1 MMKPGPALALV
12 AVIAGCGADP
22 SRITLPPVETAQTVR
37 VSVRSVEVTQVSL
50 PLYAESEEIAVEA
63 ENGALTNRRIACFG
77 LTIRNARSHRR
88 WSPTS
93 PDLTSAK
100 IAAEPWPFDQFP
112 DARLVVRFD
121 RFLPKSNG
129 QFEVSG
135 QYYVA
140 RVNSNIRETA
150 RSFELSATVYARR
163 CGFDL
168 GRASECPERAG
179 HARRFVVALKAKAGI
194 GIPPRPTAYS
204 MASDQVTSAVSSMF
218 RPSSRCASSMVSG
231 ASSRM
236 VFP

>member
-37 VSVRSVEVTQVSL
+37 ISVSSVEITQVSL

-63 ENGALTNRRIACFG
+63 ESGALISDDSLLWADDPKRAVTQALVTN
-77 LTIRNARSHRR
+77 LTG
-88 WSPTS
+88 
-93 PDLTSAK
+93 LTSAK

-121 RFLPKSNG
+121 RFLPKANG

-140 RVNSNIRETA
+140 RVNSDIRETA
-150 RSFELSATVYARR
+150 KSFKLSAPFTP
-163 CGFDL
+163 GD
-168 GRASECPERAG
+168 
-179 HARRFVVALKAKAGI
+179 
-194 GIPPRPTAYS
+194 
-204 MASDQVTSAVSSMF
+204 AVSISAAQANVLKELATLV
-218 RPSSRCASSMVSG
+218 ASSSL
-231 ASSRM
+231 
-236 VFP
+236 